1 MGSGGVARSN
11 IGASR
16 APAPGS
22 NPGRSKFKYIH
33 PHQNRQNLGYLAIF
47 SLQPANCPLRAFS
60 AIFEMFK
67 PSSFAL
73 SNTSSSILM
82 EVTLPFPIS
91 GSKCIDS
98 WAARMEDLLRNT
110 LIALIEAELTLDNL
124 PRFLIDEDFR
134 GNVLERV
141 THPIAKRYFQR
152 FLIPYL
158 LRLEKNGWNQH

>member
-1 MGSGGVARSN
+1 
-11 IGASR
+11 
-16 APAPGS
+16 
-22 NPGRSKFKYIH
+22 
-33 PHQNRQNLGYLAIF
+33 
-47 SLQPANCPLRAFS
+47 
-60 AIFEMFK
+60 
-67 PSSFAL
+67 
-73 SNTSSSILM
+73 
-82 EVTLPFPIS
+82 
-91 GSKCIDS
+91 
-98 WAARMEDLLRNT
+98 MEDLLRNT